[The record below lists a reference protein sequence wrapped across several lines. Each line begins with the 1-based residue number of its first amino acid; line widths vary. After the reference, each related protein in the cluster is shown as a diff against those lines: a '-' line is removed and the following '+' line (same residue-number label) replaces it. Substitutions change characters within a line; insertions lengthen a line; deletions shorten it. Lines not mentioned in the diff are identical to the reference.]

1 VVSGGF
7 HRGPDGPGIRYR
19 TGQLSELI
27 IITPYQYFVFHWRHS
42 AWASA
47 LFVLIFNAVLYTSTG
62 LISTDPST
70 LGFSSQMQLVGMVLL
85 LTLIPMW
92 LLGCFIVTQR
102 HSLAMA
108 RRLDPNLAQSIL
120 NFPKRQVLMGV
131 GGGLAYALAFN
142 VPLYQIDLV
151 LAGNGAMISVFI
163 GQLIVWMCVGFLL
176 SIRLYV
182 GKLFYHLGKTIK
194 ISIFEQSS
202 LEPFARVGMLD
213 VVIVVGGLAI
223 AVVQSIDAQFRIE
236 NYAAALVVAGPAG
249 TALLVRPMWSLHR
262 RLAQRKQKLLEEV
275 RLQIGMASEQS
286 SAADTA
292 VLESLLQRRDRIKA
306 IPTWPLDIAI
316 WRRLFFYV
324 LIPPLAWSG
333 AALVEMVIDKFLQ
346 L

>member
-1 VVSGGF
+1 M
-7 HRGPDGPGIRYR
+7 
-19 TGQLSELI
+19 
-27 IITPYQYFVFHWRHS
+27 
-42 AWASA
+42 SA
-47 LFVLIFNAVLYTSTG
+47 LLVLVFNAVLYTASG
-62 LISTDPST
+62 LIDTQATT
-70 LGFSSQMQLVGMVLL
+70 LGFSSQMQLIGMVLL
-85 LTLIPMW
+85 MTLIPMW

-108 RRLDPNLAQSIL
+108 QRLDSNLAQSIL
-120 NFPKRQVLMGV
+120 NFPKRQALV
-131 GGGLAYALAFN
+131 GITGGLLYALAFN

-151 LAGNGAMISVFI
+151 LEGNGAMISIFI

-182 GKLFYHLGKTIK
+182 GKLFDQLGKTIK
-194 ISIFEQSS
+194 ISIFEQAS

-236 NYAAALVVAGPAG
+236 NYGIAFLVAVPAG

-275 RLQIGMASEQS
+275 CLQIGMASEQS
-286 SAADTA
+286 NATDMTL
-292 VLESLLQRRDRIKA
+292 LESLLQRRERVKA
-306 IPTWPLDIAI
+306 INTWPLDVAI

-333 AALVEMVIDKFLQ
+333 AALVEVLIDKFLG